1 MFNKIK
7 QFHTKFGLVNNEGP
21 TFLSAEEYKFRI
33 RAMAEELFEYLDAVY
48 LGVDISAQIQHV
60 VAMLDRLELRESP
73 DGQEQLDALVD
84 LCVFTMGTA
93 ERQGFNFD
101 GAFDR
106 VMAANLAKELA
117 GSNENSKRGF
127 SRDLVKPAGW
137 EAPNF
142 DGLMDGNPTG
152 IIILE
157 GPDGCGKTTL
167 AEHLI
172 EKFNVEYIHL
182 TWSEDLEKVMDEY
195 QIEALDAAK
204 ELSKE
209 KLVIID
215 RHWLSEVVYS
225 NVYRNGSQWNGLH
238 QSLMYIINE
247 AKAINVVCFPENIND
262 YHAHYEQL
270 KTEREE
276 MYDNTLDV
284 YAMYCALWNGVYHNT
299 FKSPICNK
307 IVEQGGLEKMHNT
320 MHYDFMLQGNDL
332 NKVSDSIIA
341 KLIEVQYAK

>member
-21 TFLSAEEYKFRI
+21 TFLSPEESKFRI
-33 RAMAEELFEYLDAVY
+33 NAMAEELFEYIDAVF
-48 LGVDISAQIQHV
+48 VDIDLKSLKYNFSSKINIHTFRV
-60 VAMLDRLELRESP
+60 NP

-84 LCVFTMGTA
+84 LCVFAMGTA

-101 GAFDR
+101 AAFDR

-117 GSNENSKRGF
+117 GNSENSKRGF
-127 SRDLVKPAGW
+127 ARDLIKPPGW

-152 IIILE
+152 IVILE

-167 AEHLI
+167 AEHLVK
-172 EKFNVEYIHL
+172 KFNAEYIHL

-195 QIEALDAAK
+195 QLEAIYAAK
-204 ELSKE
+204 EISKE

-215 RHWLSEVVYS
+215 RHWLSEIVYS
-225 NVYRNGSQWNGLH
+225 DVFRDGSSWNGLH
-238 QSLMYIINE
+238 QSLMYIIDE

-262 YHAHYEQL
+262 YHTHYEQL

-276 MYDNTLDV
+276 MYDGTLDV
-284 YAMYCALWNGVYHNT
+284 YAMYSALWSGLPNRT
-299 FKSPICNK
+299 FKSPICDK
-307 IVEQGGLEKMHNT
+307 IVETGGLQNMGNT
-320 MHYDFMLQGNDL
+320 LHYDFMLEGHDL
-332 NKVSDSIIA
+332 DAVDISIIR
-341 KLIEVQYAK
+341 KLEEVKYAN